1 MSRQEEMFSKPRR
14 FTELPG
20 AGYAA
25 TPGLGPKGETCGSCG
40 NCNRYRLQ
48 SGAGYNKCGLV
59 KRHWS
64 KETDIRLDAPA
75 CLHWK
80 KQD

>member
-1 MSRQEEMFSKPRR
+1 MTRQSEMFDKPRR

-25 TPGLGPKGETCGSCG
+25 TPGMGPKGETCGSCG
-40 NCNRYRLQ
+40 NCRKLRPKGR
-48 SGAGYNKCGLV
+48 SAYNKCLLV
-59 KRHWS
+59 KRAWS

-80 KQD
+80 QL